1 MVSMTKIKAHKAS
14 APKPEH
20 DKLTSEAGK
29 SAGEVGKSP
38 KEEPKQAGSGVLLPE
53 VNIGTI
59 GHVDHGKTSL
69 VQTLTGVWAS
79 KYAEEL
85 KRGITIRL
93 GYADATFYRCEKDGW
108 CASKKCPKCFSDAKP
123 VRAVSFIDAPGHETL
138 MATVLSG
145 AALMD
150 GALLVIAANEKC
162 PQPQTA
168 EHLKALD
175 IVGIRNVIIVQNK
188 IDLVDEKRA
197 LESYKEIKNF
207 VKGTVAE
214 NAPVIPISALH
225 GANIDVLI
233 DTIQKAIPTPE
244 RKLSAEP
251 RFYVARSFDINKPG
265 TAIDRLV
272 GGVIGGS
279 LTVGTLKI
287 GDEIEIVPGSK
298 AGDKY
303 IPIKSRIV
311 AIMQSGQQLGEAKP
325 GGLVALQTELDP
337 ALTRGDLMSGN
348 IAGIPGKLPPCAD
361 AVKFEPKLFDYVIGT
376 EGREKVTPVKI
387 GEPLL
392 ITAAVAKTVGVVAA
406 AGGGKAEV
414 RLKIPICIEKGA
426 KLSLFRQVAGR
437 WHLIGYGVI
446 I

>member
-1 MVSMTKIKAHKAS
+1 MPKPKAAKPAKDAESAKAS
-14 APKPEH
+14 EEH
-20 DKLTSEAGK
+20 K
-29 SAGEVGKSP
+29 SSNT
-38 KEEPKQAGSGVLLPE
+38 GVLLPE
-53 VNIGTI
+53 VNVGIV

-93 GYADATFYRCEKDGW
+93 GYADATFHKCPKDNTY
-108 CASKKCPKCFSDAKP
+108 CTTAKCPKCFGDAKP
-123 VRAVSFIDAPGHETL
+123 VRAISFVDAPGHETL

-145 AALMD
+145 ASLMD

-175 IVGIRNVIIVQNK
+175 IVGIRNVVIVQNK

-197 LESYKEIKNF
+197 VESYKEIKAF

-214 NAPVIPISALH
+214 SAPIIPISALH

-233 DTIQKAIPTPE
+233 ETIEKVIPTPA
-244 RKLSAEP
+244 RKLDAQP
-251 RFYVARSFDINKPG
+251 RFYVARSFDVNKPG
-265 TAIDRLV
+265 TEIEKLV
-272 GGVIGGS
+272 GGVVGGS
-279 LTVGTLKI
+279 LTQGVLKI

-298 AGDKY
+298 VADKY
-303 IPIKSRIV
+303 IPVKSKITE
-311 AIMQSGQQLGEAKP
+311 IFQSSQKLSEAKP

-337 ALTRGDLMSGN
+337 ALTRGDVMSGN
-348 IAGIPGKLPPCAD
+348 IAGVPGKLPPCSEII
-361 AVKFEPKLFDYVIGT
+361 KFEPKLFDYVIGT
-376 EGREKVTPVKI
+376 EGKEKVVPIKI

-392 ITAAVAKTVGVVAA
+392 ITAAVAKTVGVVTSS
-406 AGGGKAEV
+406 GGGKSEV
-414 RLKIPICIEKGA
+414 KLKIPICNEKGA
-426 KLSLFRQVAGR
+426 KLSLFRQVGGR

-446 I
+446 A